1 MKIINLWVL
10 CTILSNVTLSA
21 QTPYP
26 VKSDHRLSQEVVKK
40 GDEVTLI
47 FTMNLSNTWKVYSN
61 IQHYDM
67 GPLPASFSFDPHPSY
82 ELLGRVVPVGS
93 KKEHEPVFEV
103 DVNYFEKRAEF
114 RQRIK
119 VCSDTLIIKGI
130 FQYQLCNALDGRC
143 AYNTEEFEFN
153 TATKN

>member
-10 CTILSNVTLSA
+10 CSMLGNMVLFA
-21 QTPYP
+21 QTACP
-26 VKSDHRLSQEVVKK
+26 VKSDYKLSKKVVKK

-47 FTMNLSNTWKVYSN
+47 FIMKLSNTWKVYSN

-67 GPLPASFSFDPHPSY
+67 GPLPASFSFNPHPSY
-82 ELLGRVVPVGS
+82 QLLGEVVPVGS

-103 DVNYFEKRAEF
+103 DVNYFETLAEF

-119 VCSDTLIIKGI
+119 VLSDTLIVKGI
-130 FQYQLCNALDGRC
+130 YQYQLCNAIDGRC
-143 AYNTEEFEFN
+143 AYRTDEFEFN
-153 TATKN
+153 TTAKN